1 MPAALSFSRAHAST
15 LRHDALTQLIAPS
28 ARSRT
33 ACFHHGWRLASNIAK
48 ADDGRPETPNPDL
61 AVCNEPNVDIHSLR
75 NTLRAHREANRAS
88 VIRKVVGERHTTR
101 LHIGS
106 FLDEP
111 PSRPHRDAS
120 KARKKGAR
128 FFLGNISGKTAF
140 LSDIQSPPTKG
151 QFGKHY
157 KGSYRDLSGLWR
169 FKENEGVL
177 PTKVRLP
184 WLAHVP
190 SHGAKTWSSA
200 LDRLSYEIRA
210 FENYIAPTQEE
221 KRAAENALSE
231 IVRAIQIADENL
243 DVDIIGSRATGLD
256 DPLSDLDLN
265 VTSTL
270 SPASLNRL
278 RTPVEILDLL
288 EQAFRGRHRSL
299 RLELRPLDVVI
310 NLRNARVPILVCQHK
325 NSGLPVQIQSTPRTL
340 DNTDY
345 VKAVLQEYPTLRSL
359 YKVLKQTLAMR
370 GLHIGNHGGLTS
382 YPLIIMIVAALK
394 FSEGKF
400 ERMDVARQFLYFLDM
415 YAEVDFSTQ
424 GISTRP
430 LGYFPKEI
438 KATKFTQRSLV
449 NDQESATL
457 YKEEL
462 RGQRRM
468 SVRQKGDVHYMTL
481 QDPADPFNELG
492 RNAYQVKDIQETLIS
507 LRTQLKEAM
516 VEWDRVVSGREL
528 SDEHFRSHSLLEPCI
543 SGDYRVYES
552 ERGDLRLVGQRTAKI
567 MKAPTQ
573 N

>member
-1 MPAALSFSRAHAST
+1 L
-15 LRHDALTQLIAPS
+15 Q
-28 ARSRT
+28 
-33 ACFHHGWRLASNIAK
+33 
-48 ADDGRPETPNPDL
+48 
-61 AVCNEPNVDIHSLR
+61 
-75 NTLRAHREANRAS
+75 
-88 VIRKVVGERHTTR
+88 
-101 LHIGS
+101 IGS

-111 PSRPHRDAS
+111 PLRPPKDAS
-120 KARKKGAR
+120 EARKKGAR
-128 FFLGNISGKTAF
+128 FFLGNINGRTALLSG
-140 LSDIQSPPTKG
+140 IQSPPQKG
-151 QFGKHY
+151 QFGKGY

-169 FKENEGVL
+169 FKEDESAL
-177 PTKVRLP
+177 PTRVRLP

-190 SHGAKTWSSA
+190 SHGARTGPSA
-200 LDRLSYEIRA
+200 LDRLSDEIRA
-210 FENYIAPTQEE
+210 FENYIAPAQAE

-288 EQAFRGRHRSL
+288 EQAFRGRHRSV
-299 RLELRPLDVVI
+299 RLELRPLDVVV
-310 NLRNARVPILVCQHK
+310 NLRHAKVPILVCQHK
-325 NSGLPVQIQSTPRTL
+325 QSGLPVQIQSTPRTL

-430 LGYFPKEI
+430 LGYFPKGI
-438 KATKFTQRSLV
+438 KANEFTQRPLV
-449 NDQESATL
+449 NDQDSAAL

-462 RGQRRM
+462 SGQRRM
-468 SVRQKGDVHYMTL
+468 SVPQKGNVQYMTL

-492 RNAYQVKDIQETLIS
+492 RNAYQAKDIQETLIS
-507 LRTQLKEAM
+507 LRTQLQEAM
-516 VEWDRVVSGREL
+516 AEWDRTVLGRGL
-528 SDEHFRSHSLLEPCI
+528 SDEHLRSRSLLERCVG
-543 SGDYRVYES
+543 GDYRVYES
-552 ERGDLRLVGQRTAKI
+552 ERGELRLVGQRSAN
-567 MKAPTQ
+567 P
-573 N
+573 

>member
-1 MPAALSFSRAHAST
+1 MLAALSFPRPPRSP
-15 LRHDALTQLIAPS
+15 LRHDALSHLIAPS
-28 ARSRT
+28 PRGRT
-33 ACFHHGWRLASNIAK
+33 GCSHHGRRLATGVAK
-48 ADDGRPETPNPDL
+48 ADDGRPETP
-61 AVCNEPNVDIHSLR
+61 VEPNVDIDSLR
-75 NTLRAHREANRAS
+75 NTLRAHRAANRAS
-88 VIRKVVGERHTTR
+88 VIRKVVGEGRTTR
-101 LHIGS
+101 LQIGS

-111 PSRPHRDAS
+111 PLRPPKDAS
-120 KARKKGAR
+120 KGRKQGAR
-128 FFLGNISGKTAF
+128 FFLGNINGRTALLSGT
-140 LSDIQSPPTKG
+140 QSPPQKG
-151 QFGKHY
+151 QFGKGH

-169 FKENEGVL
+169 LKENESAL
-177 PTKVRLP
+177 PTRVRLP

-190 SHGAKTWSSA
+190 SHGARTGPSA
-200 LDRLSYEIRA
+200 LDRLSDEIRA
-210 FENYIAPTQEE
+210 FEVYIAPAQAE

-288 EQAFRGRHRSL
+288 EQAFRGRHRSV
-299 RLELRPLDVVI
+299 RLELRPLDVVV
-310 NLRNARVPILVCQHK
+310 NLRHAKVPILVCQHK
-325 NSGLPVQIQSTPRTL
+325 QSGLPVQIQSTPRTL

-430 LGYFPKEI
+430 LGYFPKGI
-438 KATKFTQRSLV
+438 KTNEFTQRSLV
-449 NDQESATL
+449 NDQDSAAL

-462 RGQRRM
+462 SGQRRM
-468 SVRQKGDVHYMTL
+468 SVQQKGNVQYMTL

-516 VEWDRVVSGREL
+516 AEWDRTVLGRVL
-528 SDEHFRSHSLLEPCI
+528 SDEHLRSRSLLERCVG
-543 SGDYRVYES
+543 GDYRVYES
-552 ERGDLRLVGQRTAKI
+552 ERGELRLVGQRMAK
-567 MKAPTQ
+567 P
-573 N
+573 